1 MAVVK
6 SDASVQALAVQA
18 DGSILASVNY
28 ALKDGS
34 SLDTRVVVDIVVSD
48 ATTAEKSAV
57 ASVRDKA
64 AILAV
69 S

>member
-1 MAVVK
+1 MAVEK
-6 SDASVQALAVQA
+6 SDASVQSIAVQA
-18 DGSILASVNY
+18 DGSLLATVNY

-34 SLDTRVVVDIVVSD
+34 SLDTRVVVDIVVSN
-48 ATTAEKSAV
+48 ATTAEKNAA

-69 S
+69 A